1 MISKAEFIDYYTD
14 ISMSI
19 ESNAYFIAMIE
30 SCWGICADS
39 SADKTKDTVRQL
51 TAIIRQKLISYSNKQ
66 SDEYVLRTMF
76 KEFDTNKSGTLTVD
90 ELGGMLVKL
99 QISCERRYLHELL
112 AQFDRNKNGVIEFD
126 EFVNYIINNPYK

>member
-1 MISKAEFIDYYTD
+1 
-14 ISMSI
+14 MSI

-39 SADKTKDTVRQL
+39 TADKTKDTVRQL

-99 QISCERRYLHELL
+99 QISCERRYLHEML
-112 AQFDRNKNGVIEFD
+112 AQFDRNNNGVIEFD